1 MFVLAVPSLER
12 SAAFYRDVL
21 GFEIQ
26 EIGDP
31 LWRMFVRDECRI
43 MACESPD
50 AIPARQ
56 LGDHSYF
63 VYLVVDDVEAYFA
76 RVNAS
81 RVEIVK
87 QIASERWG
95 MREFGICTVDGHRI
109 MIAQQLRSA

>member
-1 MFVLAVPSLER
+1 MFVLSVPNLER
-12 SAAFYRDVL
+12 SGAFYRDVL
-21 GFEIQ
+21 GFDVE
-26 EIGDP
+26 ELGDP
-31 LWRMFVRDECRI
+31 CWRLFVRDECRI
-43 MACESPD
+43 MACEAPD

-63 VYLVVDDVEAYFA
+63 IYLVVDDVEAYFA

-95 MREFGICTVDGHRI
+95 MREFGLCTVDGHRI
-109 MIAQQLRSA
+109 MIAQALRLA